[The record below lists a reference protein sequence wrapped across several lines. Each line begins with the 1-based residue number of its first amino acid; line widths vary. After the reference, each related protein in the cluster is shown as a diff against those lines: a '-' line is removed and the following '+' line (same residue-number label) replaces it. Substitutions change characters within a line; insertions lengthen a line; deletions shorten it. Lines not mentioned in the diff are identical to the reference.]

1 MQIDW
6 KSVSDK
12 EIEEEL
18 YRRKDVLDGMI
29 DLSQVP
35 IEYLIS
41 ESEKRRIEKEKQLK
55 ELEEW
60 AGNESYKILVNSI
73 KTPDGTVLSSRHRHD
88 FVMHQ
93 DSVTGEEYGIDGGG
107 EYFRRI
113 GNISQCEDLSITDKT
128 PFEEVRKRFH
138 WGSYGKKGDEPL
150 QRRRLLEL
158 SDTHIQAIIENV
170 FKSAEY
176 SVFKTW
182 FEKEL
187 SYRKEKNITIA
198 DY

>member
-107 EYFRRI
+107 EYLRRI
-113 GNISQCEDLSITDKT
+113 GNVSQCEDLSITDKT

>member
-1 MQIDW
+1 MEIDW

-18 YRRKDVLDGMI
+18 HRRKDVLDGMV

-41 ESEKRRIEKEKQLK
+41 ESEKRRVEKEKQLK
-55 ELEEW
+55 ELEAW
-60 AGNESYKILVNSI
+60 SGGESYKILANSI
-73 KTPDGTVLSSRHRHD
+73 KTPDGTILFSRHRHD

-107 EYFRRI
+107 EYLRRI
-113 GNISQCEDLSITDKT
+113 GDVSKCEDLSITDKT

-138 WGSYGKKGDEPL
+138 WGSYGKNGDEPL

-170 FKSAEY
+170 FKNNNASI
-176 SVFKTW
+176 SKTW
-182 FEKEL
+182 LEQEL